1 MTIKTTHSQFESALA
16 AARGAEPLSEAHKR
30 ALMSP
35 PRTFVMDAGA
45 AEMDGFSSIGGNV
58 NVHAFAQHMLEQHAE
73 RVTRVERILA
83 ILDGNAALDAYE
95 APRLLSF
102 VAGQRRGIPREL
114 TRALRLTAD
123 AHPLGVADALA
134 AALRDLRTWRQNRP
148 EPPTRV
154 ILARDRGVAA

>member
-1 MTIKTTHSQFESALA
+1 MTAAIDTFRSAVIA
-16 AARGAEPLSEAHKR
+16 SRGAEPLSEAHKR

-58 NVHAFAQHMLEQHAE
+58 NVHAFAQYMLSEHAE
-73 RVTRVERILA
+73 RRARVERIVAVLS
-83 ILDGNAALDAYE
+83 GEAALDTYE
-95 APRLLSF
+95 SPRLVSF
-102 VAGQRRGIPREL
+102 VAGLRRGVPREL
-114 TRALRLTAD
+114 TRVLRLTPD

-148 EPPTRV
+148 ELPTRE
-154 ILARDRGVAA
+154 ILARDRGVV